1 MPKKEPY
8 NGEITPEKLR
18 EVLWADDFTKM
29 PVRDPSEYNE
39 KEAKLYKT
47 VETYIKEHWDRIA
60 KVLAGTYAPNAYSE
74 DFPTEVLRARF
85 TAIVADNVIKLYF
98 DKKRYRM
105 LFGIFRP
112 AAYPCFRAFGKVT
125 RNSTVAGIFHNP
137 LSACF
142 QCFSCHIAPPFAV
155 ELFIDLWLY
164 R

>member
-47 VETYIKEHWDRIA
+47 VEKYIKQHWDRIA

-74 DFPTEVLRARF
+74 DFPTEVLRTRF
-85 TAIVADNVIKLYF
+85 TALLRTMSLSCTLTKSGIVCCSTSSF
-98 DKKRYRM
+98 
-105 LFGIFRP
+105 
-112 AAYPCFRAFGKVT
+112 CRA
-125 RNSTVAGIFHNP
+125 
-137 LSACF
+137 L
-142 QCFSCHIAPPFAV
+142 
-155 ELFIDLWLY
+155 
-164 R
+164 

>member
-60 KVLAGTYAPNAYSE
+60 KVLVGTYAPDAYSK
-74 DFPTEVLRARF
+74 DFPTEVLRTRF

-105 LFGIFRP
+105 LFDIF
-112 AAYPCFRAFGKVT
+112 
-125 RNSTVAGIFHNP
+125 I
-137 LSACF
+137 
-142 QCFSCHIAPPFAV
+142 
-155 ELFIDLWLY
+155 LFLTSLC
-164 R
+164 RRCR